1 MRMIIAA
8 RLQVKHGSFRDLPL
22 TRELAASLEEWFA
35 LRNREGC
42 VATAWGSRLRT
53 ISITF
58 PASTALPLETRH
70 STPVSSSRASAT
82 LLPSERG
89 ANLRDVQALLPLPRS
104 PRRPTTSQ
112 SLCHYHSPQCR
123 LLFVGFRDLQGNRV
137 EREPIIRRRRG
148 NTRPPRWH
156 YPQDRR
162 RQAG

>member
-1 MRMIIAA
+1 MICRSQENWPPRSRSGLPSEIVKDV
-8 RLQVKHGSFRDLPL
+8 RLRRG
-22 TRELAASLEEWFA
+22 
-35 LRNREGC
+35 
-42 VATAWGSRLRT
+42 GSRLRS

-123 LLFVGFRDLQGNRV
+123 LLFVGFRDHQGNRV

>member
-58 PASTALPLETRH
+58 PAFDGAPFRNQAFNARVKLACERDAPAQ
-70 STPVSSSRASAT
+70 RA
-82 LLPSERG
+82 
-89 ANLRDVQALLPLPRS
+89 
-104 PRRPTTSQ
+104 
-112 SLCHYHSPQCR
+112 
-123 LLFVGFRDLQGNRV
+123 
-137 EREPIIRRRRG
+137 
-148 NTRPPRWH
+148 
-156 YPQDRR
+156 R
-162 RQAG
+162 RQPA